1 MPGVGFN
8 YRRSYEFILYFC
20 ASKSHK
26 FMPSNQHIEHNVLHY
41 QNSPF
46 NRLHPN
52 EKPLS
57 LIMRLVENHT
67 EKGDLVFDPFMG
79 SGTTG
84 VAALK
89 MGRRFIGFEL
99 EPKYF
104 DVACRRL
111 EKANYERSLLPADKA
126 TIQGWEQK
134 QAPLIMQA
142 MANE

>member
-8 YRRSYEFILYFC
+8 YRRSYEFILYFG
-20 ASKSHK
+20 ASKSSK
-26 FMPSNQHIEHNVLHY
+26 FMAANQHSEHNVLHY
-41 QNSPF
+41 QNSTF

-57 LIMRLVENHT
+57 LIMRLMENHT

-89 MGRRFIGFEL
+89 NGRRFIGFEL

-104 DVACRRL
+104 GAACKRL
-111 EKANYERSLLPADKA
+111 EKAHYERSLLKADEV
-126 TIQGWEQK
+126 TIQRHEQK
-134 QAPLIMQA
+134 QAELIRQA
-142 MANE
+142 